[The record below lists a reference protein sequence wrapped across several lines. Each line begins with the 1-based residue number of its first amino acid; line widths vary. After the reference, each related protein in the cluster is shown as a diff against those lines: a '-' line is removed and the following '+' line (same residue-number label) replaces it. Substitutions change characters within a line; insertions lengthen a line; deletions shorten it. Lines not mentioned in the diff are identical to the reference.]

1 MCQSSRLESAG
12 RASVG
17 SAGAL
22 PVLQLLAQAGH
33 VVRCAAAH
41 RDHVQPVGEAD
52 WASIPSG
59 PVLDQVLQRQVSRV
73 GHQEVSSLH
82 LVAGCHSRLLAL
94 HCLAGAHFSS
104 SVKAAKVA
112 RTLPATAAAG
122 RGAPVHVIHCA
133 LIRRDL
139 GAPRRLEEFARIRH
153 LGRLARRKGHAR
165 VLTAA
170 GWRWRLAHRSQ
181 SWGRHASQHSTC
193 AGAHLH
199 GCSRR
204 HPKCR
209 RVSCHC
215 NGSGITWHAGCP
227 RRAAG
232 PSHNAVHRCSGA
244 CRLHR
249 WPRAAQEHSHLIA

>member
-139 GAPRRLEEFARIRH
+139 GAPRRLEEFAAFDISDDSPGEKVMPEYSPLRAGDGVWLI
-153 LGRLARRKGHAR
+153 
-165 VLTAA
+165 AA
-170 GWRWRLAHRSQ
+170 KAGD
-181 SWGRHASQHSTC
+181 GMPVSTLPAQELIC
-193 AGAHLH
+193 MAAPEGTPNAGA
-199 GCSRR
+199 
-204 HPKCR
+204 
-209 RVSCHC
+209 
-215 NGSGITWHAGCP
+215 
-227 RRAAG
+227 
-232 PSHNAVHRCSGA
+232 
-244 CRLHR
+244 
-249 WPRAAQEHSHLIA
+249 